1 MSEFQELKEKANSLR
16 ASKQFADALSVYEL
30 LWGQHRD
37 ICDETDGW
45 SYSVCL
51 QKLGRHAEA
60 LALAE
65 ELLPLKP
72 EYSNVRNVLCW
83 STYFL
88 KIKVDKVTDEADFL
102 AAATKIVENSRQQDK
117 NYPYVYT
124 VYKVL
129 DYLDRKFPSDPERMM
144 EWTAK
149 LESEILDDVPQAFT
163 LKDGKEK
170 EFPSDK
176 EKYYNYRTKA
186 LLDMGH
192 FDECTALCDEG
203 LEIIK
208 VFHFDN
214 DIWMRRRKAVCK
226 AKQGDIP
233 GAILMMKNVLRR
245 KPDWTIRLELAKL
258 ELKIGDR
265 RNAMVNCVEGAL
277 EHGDFEKKGN
287 LFKFMADMLET
298 DFRSDDAKKHIAYAY
313 TMRKEA
319 GLRVDDELL
328 SLVEKYGIDVN
339 TLYEGK
345 RQAGAIRRIWEDIKY
360 EDQEQY
366 TGTIRSILPNGKAG
380 FVEAEPR
387 KSYFFT
393 RKDFKGKDDQF
404 IAGTAVTFYLVDGF
418 DTKKGIA
425 TRNAVLLRIVR

>member
-1 MSEFQELKEKANSLR
+1 MSEIQELKERANSLR
-16 ASKQFADALSVYEL
+16 ASKQFSDALSIYEL
-30 LWGQHRD
+30 LWGEHRA

-45 SYSVCL
+45 SYAVCL

-65 ELLPLKP
+65 ELMPLKP
-72 EYSNVRNVLCW
+72 EYSNIRNVFCW

-88 KIKVDKVTDEADFL
+88 KVKVERVNNEEEFL

-117 NYPYVYT
+117 NYPYIYT
-124 VYKVL
+124 VFKVL
-129 DYLDRKFPSDPERMM
+129 DYLDKKFPSDPERLL
-144 EWTAK
+144 EWTGR
-149 LESEILDDVPQAFT
+149 LDPALLDENPQTIT

-176 EKYYNYRTKA
+176 EKYYSYRTKA
-186 LLDMGH
+186 LLEAGLL
-192 FDECTALCDEG
+192 DECTALCDEG
-203 LEIIK
+203 LSVIS

-214 DIWMRRRKAVCK
+214 DNWMRRRKATVK
-226 AKQGDIP
+226 AKQGDIQ
-233 GAILMMKNVLRR
+233 GAILQMLNVLRR
-245 KPDWTIRLELAKL
+245 KTDWMIRLDLARL
-258 ELKIGDR
+258 QWKIGEK
-265 RNAMVNCVEGAL
+265 RNAMLNCVEGAL
-277 EHGDFEKKGN
+277 EHGDFEKKSS
-287 LFKFMADMLET
+287 LFKFMAEILE
-298 DFRSDDAKKHIAYAY
+298 SDYRTEDAKKHIAYAY

-319 GLRVDDELL
+319 NLRVDDELL
-328 SLVEKYGIDVN
+328 ALVEKYGIDVN
-339 TLYEGK
+339 ALYEGR

-393 RKDFKGKDDQF
+393 RKDFKGKDEQF
-404 IAGTAVTFYLVDGF
+404 LPGTAVTFYLVDGF
-418 DTKKGIA
+418 DTKKGVA
-425 TRNAVLLRIVR
+425 TRNAVYLRLVR

>member
-1 MSEFQELKEKANSLR
+1 MSEIQELKERANSLR

-30 LWGQHRD
+30 LWSEHRA

-65 ELLPLKP
+65 ELMPLKP
-72 EYSNVRNVLCW
+72 EYSNIRNVYCW
-83 STYFL
+83 STYFHKV
-88 KIKVDKVTDEADFL
+88 KIERVTNEEEFL
-102 AAATKIVENSRQQDK
+102 AAAQNVVDNSRQQDK
-117 NYPYVYT
+117 NYPYIYT

-129 DYLDRKFPSDPERMM
+129 DYLDKKFPSDPERLI
-144 EWTAK
+144 EWTDK
-149 LESEILDDVPQAFT
+149 LDPALLDEVPQTIT

-176 EKYYNYRTKA
+176 EKFYAYRTKA
-186 LLDMGH
+186 LLEAGM
-192 FDECTALCDEG
+192 FDECIALADEG
-203 LEIIK
+203 LATIQ

-214 DIWMRRRKAVCK
+214 DNWMRRRKAICK
-226 AKQGDIP
+226 EKQGDIP
-233 GAILMMKNVLRR
+233 GAMLIMMNVLRR
-245 KPDWTIRLELAKL
+245 KADWTARLDLARL
-258 ELKIGDR
+258 QWRVGER
-265 RNAMVNCVEGAL
+265 RNAMLNCVEGAL
-277 EHGDFEKKGN
+277 EHGDFEKKSN
-287 LFKFMADMLET
+287 LFKFMAEMLEA
-298 DFRSDDAKKHIAYAY
+298 DYRSDDAKKHIAYAY

-328 SLVEKYGIDVN
+328 RLVEKYGIDVN
-339 TLYEGK
+339 ALYEGR

-366 TGTIRSILPNGKAG
+366 TGSIRSILPNGKAG

-404 IAGTAVTFYLVDGF
+404 LPGTQVTFYLVDGF

-425 TRNAVLLRIVR
+425 TRNAVNLRIVR

>member
-1 MSEFQELKEKANSLR
+1 MSEIQELKEKANSLR
-16 ASKQFADALSVYEL
+16 ASKQYEEALSIYEL
-30 LWGQHRD
+30 LWANHRE
-37 ICDETDGW
+37 ICDVTDGW
-45 SYSVCL
+45 SYAVCF

-72 EYSNVRNVLCW
+72 DYSNIRNVYCW

-88 KIKVDKVTDEADFL
+88 KIKTDKVTDEAAFFQ
-102 AAATKIVENSRQQDK
+102 AAQNVVGNSRQQDK

-129 DYLDRKFPSDPERMM
+129 EYLDRKFPSDPENII
-144 EWTAK
+144 EWTEK
-149 LESEILDDVPQAFT
+149 LDPTILDEEPQTVT
-163 LKDGKEK
+163 LKDGKVK
-170 EFPSDK
+170 EFPSDR
-176 EKYYNYRTKA
+176 EKYYAYRTKA
-186 LLDMGH
+186 LLEVGR
-192 FDECTALCDEG
+192 FEECTALCDEG
-203 LEIIK
+203 LANIK
-208 VFHFDN
+208 TFHFDN
-214 DIWMRRRKAVCK
+214 DIWFRRRKAMVK
-226 AKQGDIP
+226 AKEGDIP
-233 GAILMMKNVLRR
+233 EAIKLMEKVLRR
-245 KPDWTIRLELAKL
+245 KTDWTIRLDLAKL
-258 ELKIGDR
+258 QWKIGEKR
-265 RNAMVNCVEGAL
+265 KAMLNCVEGAL

-287 LFKFMADMLET
+287 LYKFMAEMLET
-298 DFRSDDAKKHIAYAY
+298 EHRSDDAKKHIAYAY

-319 GLRVDDELL
+319 NLRVDDELL
-328 SLVEKYGIDVN
+328 ALIEKYGIDVN

-345 RQAGAIRRIWEDIKY
+345 RQAGAIRRLWEDIKY

-366 TGTIRSILPNGKAG
+366 TGTIRSLLPNGKAG

-404 IAGTAVTFYLVDGF
+404 VVGTAVTFYLVDGF

-425 TRNAVLLRIVR
+425 TRNAVNLRVMR